1 VTDPLGGL
9 EPVREPERPDAPPQP
24 RPKRPFIPT
33 TWLLLA
39 VIAIGFVAEGLVGK
53 DTSVQDTAALF
64 RLGALYLP
72 AVRSGDWWRIGS
84 YAFLHIGWAHIA
96 MNAWALWI
104 LAPQLEQTYGS
115 NLTLGFFAATALAGG
130 GASALWA
137 VVRAGQPALAAG
149 ASGGLFGLFGATAAL
164 AFRLRHRIPPVARK
178 TIYRR
183 IGTTLLINLAI
194 AFFFP
199 VDSAAHVGGLLSG
212 TALGLVAPLRTL
224 PVRPWHRPAHWVI
237 VGSALVLAAMEGAAV
252 AWAVRPK
259 PRTLSGAGVTAQVPG
274 MLAPSEPGMAVL
286 PGAAYI
292 DVRRENLP
300 LTIEPDED
308 AIRIG
313 ERTWVRERDNRDNA
327 DITILAAKDGEAHR
341 LIIEFGCGA
350 EFCRGPAGE
359 KMVEQTARTIR
370 VVP

>member
-1 VTDPLGGL
+1 MTDPLGGL
-9 EPVREPERPDAPPQP
+9 EPAPPQP
-24 RPKRPFIPT
+24 EPAPEPRRKLPFTPT

-39 VIAIGFVAEGLVGK
+39 VIVIGFVAEGLVGH
-53 DTSVQDTAALF
+53 DGSVEDTATLV

-72 AVRSGDWWRIGS
+72 AIRAGDWWRIGS
-84 YAFLHIGWAHIA
+84 YAFLHIGWTHIA

-130 GASALWA
+130 GASTLWA
-137 VVRAGQPALAAG
+137 MVRGGQPLLAAG
-149 ASGGLFGLFGATAAL
+149 ASGGLFGLFGVTAAL
-164 AFRLRHRIPPVARK
+164 AFRLRQRIPEAARK
-178 TIYRR
+178 SIYRR
-183 IGTTLLINLAI
+183 IGTTLLLNLAI

-199 VDSAAHVGGLLSG
+199 VDSAAHAGGLLAG
-212 TALGLVAPLRTL
+212 AGLGLVAPLRTL
-224 PVRPWHRPAHWVI
+224 PSRPWHRPAHWLI

-259 PRTLSGAGVTAQVPG
+259 PRTLYGAGVAAQVPG
-274 MLAPSEPGMAVL
+274 MLSPTEPGMAIL

-292 DVRRENLP
+292 DVRREDLP

-308 AIRIG
+308 AVHIG
-313 ERTWVRERDNRDNA
+313 DRTWVRERDSRDGTEV
-327 DITILAAKDGEAHR
+327 TILAAREGAGR

-350 EFCRGPAGE
+350 AFCRGPAGE
-359 KMVEQTARTIR
+359 KMVEQAARTIR